1 MRFSTIAPTA
11 FGTCS
16 GNASANAAKPSTP
29 NAAAA
34 GAWRIARALRRP
46 RRRETVASAAGAHAS
61 DRVDGAGCA
70 QSGSAMLERSVVIMQ
85 KKNPACVAPE

>member
-1 MRFSTIAPTA
+1 MRQ
-11 FGTCS
+11 
-16 GNASANAAKPSTP
+16 
-29 NAAAA
+29 
-34 GAWRIARALRRP
+34 P